1 MKLDILVFGAHP
13 DDVELGCG
21 GTIIKEVQNGKRVG
35 VIDLTRGELGTRGSV
50 KIRDAESKKASQI
63 MGISLRDNMDFSD
76 GFFENTKK
84 NKILLVEKIRN
95 YQPDIVITN
104 ALSDRHPDHSRGAQI
119 VIDACFLS
127 GLSKIDTS
135 QDVWRPQ
142 AIYHYIQFN
151 NMQPDFV
158 VDISQQ
164 FSKKIKAVKSYSS
177 QFYNP
182 KSDEPKTIISSEDF
196 LNSITYRAQD
206 LGRQTNCKFAEG
218 FISHQLSVINSF
230 SDLNKKKTE

>member
-196 LNSITYRAQD
+196 FNSITYRAQD

>member
-127 GLSKIDTS
+127 GLIKIETED
-135 QDVWRPQ
+135 
-142 AIYHYIQFN
+142 N
-151 NMQPDFV
+151 
-158 VDISQQ
+158 
-164 FSKKIKAVKSYSS
+164 YSFLDLLKRHFPRTLAY
-177 QFYNP
+177 FYNERP
-182 KSDEPKTIISSEDF
+182 F
-196 LNSITYRAQD
+196 LSFWKVCALANLWSPCGHCGD
-206 LGRQTNCKFAEG
+206 RQ
-218 FISHQLSVINSF
+218 
-230 SDLNKKKTE
+230 

>member
-127 GLSKIDTS
+127 GLSKIVTS

-164 FSKKIKAVKSYSS
+164 FSKKLKVVKSYSS
-177 QFYNP
+177 QFYDP